1 MRISKD
7 LLYDWCTK
15 SLGTQIT
22 DHQNFQSG
30 VSFVNL
36 FFKVFP
42 ELEQVHKQVVQGTL
56 VTKKNSQQTEANFSL
71 LKYLLKSAMF
81 PEEIF
86 EFDLLIQNKK
96 KQILGLLSVLYFI
109 HCIRS
114 DIQDPME
121 FEVSIT
127 PQVCEFLQSNM
138 IIKIA
143 NSQEEDIDQLLN
155 EINNVSGLNQSVSAV
170 NNNLDISDTSDLL
183 MQSQKQVDDARVQI
197 EQLKSQIS
205 PSPKQIA
212 KQSIEP
218 MQIQQQS
225 IEPVLHTKITTQSVL
240 PSKTIFS
247 PPKSVSLQETDKSP
261 QMIQTLK
268 NDDQFVQNQNIQG
281 KMTNTVQNQ
290 NNIQN
295 QTVQNK
301 TVLSGKTE
309 RFVEE
314 KEPIYRKT
322 LLKSLSSSRL
332 LQGKQQKIQFQEE
345 KVQFEIQGPII
356 QFEQQI
362 KQEYEIISTIQQE
375 IADHGLK
382 QQTLDIVYIK
392 LSELITALLKNESN
406 DTLNQITYLVQNA
419 NNQQLNLQKVNEHFK
434 MQQEQLTI
442 IQNGLKD
449 LQINT
454 NNKIN
459 SVSDLV
465 LNLLQLV
472 FNLSE
477 RLTSRTP
484 FIIDEINSK
493 YSDLQHTLI
502 NETVI
507 QTEAETIFEQFKH
520 ILGEHTKLELC
531 DEAKEVVQECSKCQL
546 NPELIQF
553 LPLHLQQKVESEFE
567 AVTDPDVLRIQNQF
581 NFSRIHI
588 LCDIINQ
595 LNSRFN
601 LKQADFET
609 ALTQT
614 SRAVT
619 DTQRRCFNLI
629 QELNQSI
636 PDLAQA
642 EAEINRLAT
651 QNKFLQQQLEE
662 TELELKNEQ
671 LQTLNTRTQ
680 QQKIKRELY
689 FQNQREELQNK
700 IIQQQNQIIQKLKL
714 DLNTKKEEQELKSLL
729 QQQFEMPTLN
739 LDEPK
744 QSQPK
749 IINTNQQLMNENAE
763 LKGQLKGV
771 EKQYELLEQNYLAL
785 KRFVEEE

>member
-71 LKYLLKSAMF
+71 LKYLMKSAMF

-183 MQSQKQVDDARVQI
+183 MQSQKQVDDARIQI

-205 PSPKQIA
+205 PSPKQIT
-212 KQSIEP
+212 KQSIELQQITKQSEP
-218 MQIQQQS
+218 MQQIKQQT
-225 IEPVLHTKITTQSVL
+225 IEPVL

-247 PPKSVSLQETDKSP
+247 PPKSVNLVETSQSP
-261 QMIQTLK
+261 KMIQTLK
-268 NDDQFVQNQNIQG
+268 TDVQREQITQNQNFL
-281 KMTNTVQNQ
+281 
-290 NNIQN
+290 N
-295 QTVQNK
+295 QTVQNENIILKK
-301 TVLSGKTE
+301 TIQTE
-309 RFVEE
+309 
-314 KEPIYRKT
+314 EPKRKT

-332 LQGKQQKIQFQEE
+332 LQGKQQKVQFQEE
-345 KVQFEIQGPII
+345 KVQFEVQGPIVN
-356 QFEQQI
+356 QLEQQI
-362 KQEYEIISTIQQE
+362 KQEYEIIGIIQQE
-375 IADHGLK
+375 IAEHGLK
-382 QQTLDIVYIK
+382 QQTLDIVFIK
-392 LSELITALLKNESN
+392 LSELITALLKNENN
-406 DTLNQITYLVQNA
+406 DTLNQISDLIQNA
-419 NNQQLNLQKVNEHFK
+419 NNQLNNLQKVNEHFK
-434 MQQEQLTI
+434 VQQEQLST
-442 IQNGLKD
+442 IQNGLKE
-449 LQINT
+449 LGVNT

-520 ILGEHTKLELC
+520 ILGEHTKLELTE
-531 DEAKEVVQECSKCQL
+531 EAKEVIQECSKCKL

-567 AVTDPDVLRIQNQF
+567 AVTDPDVLRIQIQF

-601 LKQADFET
+601 LKQADFEK

-662 TELELKNEQ
+662 TESELKNEQ